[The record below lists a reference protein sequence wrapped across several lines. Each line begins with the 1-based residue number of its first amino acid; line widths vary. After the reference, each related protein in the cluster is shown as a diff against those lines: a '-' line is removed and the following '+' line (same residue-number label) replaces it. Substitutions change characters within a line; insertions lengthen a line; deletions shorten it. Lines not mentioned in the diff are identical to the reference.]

1 MRGESL
7 EVATEMDRSQTTGV
21 IIMAAAV
28 LEMLLFLYGAARRS
42 YMALA
47 LPVMAAVA
55 AVSALAFWVGWTLLT
70 SEPEIPELEE
80 EGETAGA

>member
-1 MRGESL
+1 
-7 EVATEMDRSQTTGV
+7 MDRSQKTG
-21 IIMAAAV
+21 ILIMAGAV

-42 YMALA
+42 YMAVA

-70 SEPEIPELEE
+70 TEEEIPELEGE
-80 EGETAGA
+80 SEGTAV

>member
-1 MRGESL
+1 M
-7 EVATEMDRSQTTGV
+7 TGML
-21 IIMAAAV
+21 IMAGAA

-42 YMALA
+42 YMAVA

-70 SEPEIPELEE
+70 TEEEIPELEDE
-80 EGETAGA
+80 SEGTAA

>member
-1 MRGESL
+1 
-7 EVATEMDRSQTTGV
+7 MDRSQTTG
-21 IIMAAAV
+21 ILIMAGAA

-42 YMALA
+42 YMAVA

-70 SEPEIPELEE
+70 TEEEVPELEGE
-80 EGETAGA
+80 SEGEAL

>member
-1 MRGESL
+1 
-7 EVATEMDRSQTTGV
+7 MDRSQTTG
-21 IIMAAAV
+21 ILIMAGAV

-42 YMALA
+42 YMAVA

-70 SEPEIPELEE
+70 TEEEIPELE
-80 EGETAGA
+80 GEPESTAV

>member
-1 MRGESL
+1 
-7 EVATEMDRSQTTGV
+7 MDRSQVTGV
-21 IIMAAAV
+21 LIMAGAV

-42 YMALA
+42 YLAVA

-70 SEPEIPELEE
+70 TEEEMLELEGE
-80 EGETAGA
+80 SEGTAA

>member
-1 MRGESL
+1 
-7 EVATEMDRSQTTGV
+7 MDQSQKTG
-21 IIMAAAV
+21 ILIMAGAI

-42 YMALA
+42 YMAVA

-70 SEPEIPELEE
+70 TEE
-80 EGETAGA
+80 EMPEMEGESEGTAV

>member
-1 MRGESL
+1 ME
-7 EVATEMDRSQTTGV
+7 RSQTTGV
-21 IIMAAAV
+21 LIMAGAV

-42 YMALA
+42 YMAVA

-70 SEPEIPELEE
+70 TEEEAPELE
-80 EGETAGA
+80 GESEDTAA

>member
-1 MRGESL
+1 
-7 EVATEMDRSQTTGV
+7 MDRSQMTGTL
-21 IIMAAAV
+21 IMAGAA

-42 YMALA
+42 YMAVA

-70 SEPEIPELEE
+70 TEEEIPELEGE
-80 EGETAGA
+80 SEGTAA

>member
-1 MRGESL
+1 
-7 EVATEMDRSQTTGV
+7 MDRSQMTGML
-21 IIMAAAV
+21 IMAGAA

-42 YMALA
+42 YMAVA

-70 SEPEIPELEE
+70 TEEEIPELEDE
-80 EGETAGA
+80 SEGTAA

>member
-1 MRGESL
+1 
-7 EVATEMDRSQTTGV
+7 MDRSQTTGV
-21 IIMAAAV
+21 LIMAGAV

-42 YMALA
+42 YMAVA

-70 SEPEIPELEE
+70 TEEEVPELEGE
-80 EGETAGA
+80 SEGTGA

>member
-1 MRGESL
+1 
-7 EVATEMDRSQTTGV
+7 MDRSQMTG
-21 IIMAAAV
+21 ILIMAGAV

-42 YMALA
+42 YIALA

-70 SEPEIPELEE
+70 TEEEVPELE
-80 EGETAGA
+80 GESGGAAG

>member
-1 MRGESL
+1 
-7 EVATEMDRSQTTGV
+7 MDRSQMTG
-21 IIMAAAV
+21 ILIMAGAV

-42 YMALA
+42 YMAVA

-70 SEPEIPELEE
+70 TEEEVPELEGE
-80 EGETAGA
+80 SEGTAA

>member
-1 MRGESL
+1 
-7 EVATEMDRSQTTGV
+7 MDRSQTTG
-21 IIMAAAV
+21 ILIMAGAA

-42 YMALA
+42 YMAVA

-70 SEPEIPELEE
+70 TEE
-80 EGETAGA
+80 EVPEMEGESEGEVL

>member
-1 MRGESL
+1 M
-7 EVATEMDRSQTTGV
+7 TGML
-21 IIMAAAV
+21 IMAGAA

-42 YMALA
+42 YMAVA

-70 SEPEIPELEE
+70 TEEEIPELEGE
-80 EGETAGA
+80 SEGTAA